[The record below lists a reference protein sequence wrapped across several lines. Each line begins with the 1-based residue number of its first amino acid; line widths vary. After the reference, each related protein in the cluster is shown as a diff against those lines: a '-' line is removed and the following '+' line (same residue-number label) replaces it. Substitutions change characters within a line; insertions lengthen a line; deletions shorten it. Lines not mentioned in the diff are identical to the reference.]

1 MNSGTVL
8 AANDGLT
15 TMTKATHT
23 AVGPFQFSANDRWVT
38 TLAARFG
45 VAADNWLFYAKGGGG
60 WVGVNNP
67 TITNLATGGS
77 ISVSNSNSQTG
88 WLAGG
93 GVEWGFAPN
102 WTARLE
108 YDFLGLN
115 SSNTTVPVGTPFI
128 GGDVVTVTNRGV

>member
-23 AVGPFQFSANDRWVT
+23 AVGPFQFSANDRWIT

-45 VAADNWLFYAKGGGG
+45 VAADNWLFYAKGGEG

-67 TITNLATGGS
+67 TITNVNTGGS

-93 GVEWGFAPN
+93 ASNGVSRPTGRP
-102 WTARLE
+102 
-108 YDFLGLN
+108 D
-115 SSNTTVPVGTPFI
+115 
-128 GGDVVTVTNRGV
+128 